1 MAGALGI
8 YGAAHSPLRGAAAAL
23 IRGGQ
28 EQCVAECAQ
37 SGSFARALDSA
48 AALTLI
54 LAALLAAWVIADR
67 FRGAPAEAPLA
78 FGLSALAFISVPAA
92 AVGLLGDWRGAAPL
106 RPPLGPWLCAV
117 PAVAV
122 VVAAI
127 RGGWR
132 PRRPR
137 VAWERPSGL
146 VLLVGGLAVALLI
159 ASATI
164 SLMHPPTGYDALAYH
179 APLAVYFW
187 RDGNLG
193 ALLDRTPGAP
203 ALAHPGAAELWFGLL
218 RIAGGEGVADFGQWP
233 LAVLGGLAVRALTR
247 RLWIGRGAALL
258 AASAFLMAPIVV
270 VQIGMQL
277 NDVAAAALLMTAM
290 ALACAPRSSWS
301 MGRLALIG
309 LALGLTATTKL
320 ALLPGVAAVGLFT
333 AGSLLRAPRRPVS
346 GRAPAVGAAAGLMM
360 LGLTCFAAAA
370 PWWTRNVARYGNP
383 IYPAALP
390 FIGRGYVTGDDAK
403 KDTRFVPTAAAWP
416 LYPLIERHDEQ
427 SGLGALFAVG
437 ALPGLALAVLAAR
450 ARRRFRR
457 PLVLYA
463 LVAGLTL
470 PAWWRLTQHEP
481 RFLLGL
487 FGATFAFLPASLLA
501 VPRSRRRGA
510 GAVLAAA
517 AICSALVTF
526 DQGLL
531 PLARQPNTRPEFY
544 DRVWNID
551 PIVAALPEH
560 EGLLYQMGHATLSYA
575 GDYPLLG
582 RSLGRILIPIDAGAT
597 TDSVVAIMRRARV
610 RYAYVPASPASQP
623 VIEAT
628 YSPSLF
634 RLEHV
639 STVEEGERSG
649 TRRYLYRL
657 RDLEQLRGP

>member
-1 MAGALGI
+1 M
-8 YGAAHSPLRGAAAAL
+8 
-23 IRGGQ
+23 
-28 EQCVAECAQ
+28 C
-37 SGSFARALDSA
+37 
-48 AALTLI
+48 
-54 LAALLAAWVIADR
+54 
-67 FRGAPAEAPLA
+67 
-78 FGLSALAFISVPAA
+78 
-92 AVGLLGDWRGAAPL
+92 
-106 RPPLGPWLCAV
+106 
-117 PAVAV
+117 
-122 VVAAI
+122 
-127 RGGWR
+127 
-132 PRRPR
+132 
-137 VAWERPSGL
+137 
-146 VLLVGGLAVALLI
+146 
-159 ASATI
+159 
-164 SLMHPPTGYDALAYH
+164 
-179 APLAVYFW
+179 
-187 RDGNLG
+187 
-193 ALLDRTPGAP
+193 
-203 ALAHPGAAELWFGLL
+203 
-218 RIAGGEGVADFGQWP
+218 
-233 LAVLGGLAVRALTR
+233 R
-247 RLWIGRGAALL
+247 RLRRGR
-258 AASAFLMAPIVV
+258 S
-270 VQIGMQL
+270 
-277 NDVAAAALLMTAM
+277 T
-290 ALACAPRSSWS
+290 RSSS
-301 MGRLALIG
+301 VTTSS
-309 LALGLTATTKL
+309 LALGRC
-320 ALLPGVAAVGLFT
+320 LPSV
-333 AGSLLRAPRRPVS
+333 R
-346 GRAPAVGAAAGLMM
+346 
-360 LGLTCFAAAA
+360 
-370 PWWTRNVARYGNP
+370 
-383 IYPAALP
+383 YPASRSP
-390 FIGRGYVTGDDAK
+390 CS
-403 KDTRFVPTAAAWP
+403 P
-416 LYPLIERHDEQ
+416 
-427 SGLGALFAVG
+427 
-437 ALPGLALAVLAAR
+437 R

-510 GAVLAAA
+510 GTVLAAA